1 MDPPQTARSRRLTAL
16 VTGATGFLGGFVV
29 EALLRRGVAVRAI
42 VRPTSD
48 TSLLD
53 SLGVERVLGD
63 LDDEVSLRRAVQGA
77 DVVVHAAA
85 KVDVMGPW
93 DEHYQTTVEGTRRV
107 ADAAAA
113 ARVPRFLQVS
123 SASVYHPEALRAERI
138 TERQPAGPCPRWAY
152 YSRCKRA
159 AEQIVQQTFAAG
171 PTQWTVARVG
181 YLYGPRNRA
190 MELYY
195 RPVLSSGKVWLIGR
209 GDNPIALCY
218 VEDCAEAIAA
228 LAVAEHAGYCIFNI
242 ADDEGITQREFLWS
256 LADGFRLSRPTR
268 RIPYSIAMLAGW
280 FSELLA
286 HATGR
291 PPELNRMMVAL
302 MGLPQRLDASALRAA
317 TGWQPKTPFATGIRQ
332 TFDWYWSTAAPKLGN
347 EPREDAPAE

>member
-1 MDPPQTARSRRLTAL
+1 VDPSQTARPRRLTAL

-29 EALLRRGVAVRAI
+29 EALLRHGVSVRAM

-53 SLGVERVLGD
+53 SLGVERIPGD
-63 LDDEVSLRRAVQGA
+63 LDDEVSLHRAVQGA

-85 KVDVMGPW
+85 KVDVIGPW
-93 DEHYQTTVEGTRRV
+93 DEHYQTTVDGTRRV
-107 ADAAAA
+107 ANAAAA

-123 SASVYHPEALRAERI
+123 SASVYHPEALRAPSV
-138 TERQPAGPCPRWAY
+138 TEQQPAGPCPRWAY

-159 AEQIVQQTFAAG
+159 AEQIVQRTFAAG
-171 PTQWTVARVG
+171 PTQWTIARVG

-209 GDNPIALCY
+209 GDNPLALCY
-218 VEDCAEAIAA
+218 VEDCAEAIAM
-228 LAVAEHAGYCIFNI
+228 LAVAEHTDYRIFNI
-242 ADDEGITQREFLWS
+242 ADDEGITQREVLWA
-256 LADGFRLSRPTR
+256 LADGFRLPRPTR
-268 RIPYSIAMLAGW
+268 HIPYSIAMLGGW
-280 FSELLA
+280 LGEVLGR
-286 HATGR
+286 ATGR

-302 MGLPQRLDASALRAA
+302 MGLPQRLDATALRRA
-317 TGWQPKTPFATGIRQ
+317 TGWQPKTRFADGIRR
-332 TFDWYWSTAAPKLGN
+332 TFDWYWST
-347 EPREDAPAE
+347 R